1 MSFEEENYHYS
12 RDMFFTELS
21 QSIGKYN
28 TNNIL
33 SGI

>member
-21 QSIGKYN
+21 QSIGKYL
-28 TNNIL
+28 IFSVL
-33 SGI
+33 